1 MNQKVT
7 ILPRLLEK
15 YRTEVVPELQKEF
28 GYKNPMQAPRMEKIV
43 VNMGVGIAITDV
55 KILETAAEDLAA
67 IGDGEAVA
75 GAVVADLGVAAAAP
89 GGVAAGEEAAD
100 RAEQRF
106 WQGVRQ
112 SPTRTTREVRARF
125 RDIDRRLA
133 AVEDYY
139 VSSNPRLSAEIEQ
152 LR

>member
-1 MNQKVT
+1 MPVHTRFYRDKAGGKIFGVCAGLADYT
-7 ILPRLLEK
+7 GIDVLWVRVGMLALTFTVGFTLPL
-15 YRTEVVPELQKEF
+15 YF
-28 GYKNPMQAPRMEKIV
+28 A
-43 VNMGVGIAITDV
+43 IAI
-55 KILETAAEDLAA
+55 LAEDKPRELYT
-67 IGDGEAVA
+67 
-75 GAVVADLGVAAAAP
+75 
-89 GGVAAGEEAAD
+89 D

-112 SPTRTTREVRARF
+112 SPSRTTREVHAKF

-139 VSSNPRLSAEIEQ
+139 VSSNPRLSAEIEK